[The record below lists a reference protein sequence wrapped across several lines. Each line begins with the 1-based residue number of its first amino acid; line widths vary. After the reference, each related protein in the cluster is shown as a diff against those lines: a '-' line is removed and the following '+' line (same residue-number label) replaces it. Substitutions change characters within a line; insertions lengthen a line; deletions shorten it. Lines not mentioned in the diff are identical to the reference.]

1 MLTVNGPSQSCSSYH
16 TQVSSLSFLDVLAL
30 AVNIPQG
37 HLVNSVMQLCSLE
50 FCVSVCVT
58 LTYLNAN
65 VVCIIRV
72 CAYL

>member
-1 MLTVNGPSQSCSSYH
+1 MVPHNLVPSYH
-16 TQVSSLSFLDVLAL
+16 AQVSSLSFLDVLAL

-37 HLVNSVMQLCSLE
+37 HLVHSVMQLCSLE

-72 CAYL
+72 CTYL